1 VVLAEGE
8 SAAVSRRPERLLVIV
23 PALNEAD
30 SIASV
35 VADARSTLHADVVV
49 VDDGSIDETGARA
62 RTAGAT
68 VLTLPYNLGVGGAI
82 RTALRY
88 AVAEGYQQVLQ
99 LDGDGQ
105 HEASEGARL
114 VDVLQSGSVDLVVGS
129 RFAAG
134 YEIGVGRRIVMKIL
148 SKILSRRLHTAV
160 TDTTSGFRAMGP
172 DAIRCFAREYP
183 LDYLSDTVEAL
194 LMAGD
199 AGLTVREVDVRMRP
213 RQGGSPSASPMKSA
227 YHLVRLLLV
236 VLVHSIRRKPN
247 LLKSDGSPVRSPT

>member
-1 VVLAEGE
+1 MN
-8 SAAVSRRPERLLVIV
+8 PERLLVII

-30 SIASV
+30 SIAAV
-35 VADARSTLHADVVV
+35 VQDARSVLGADVVV
-49 VDDGSIDETGARA
+49 VDDGSTDATGSLAIA
-62 RTAGAT
+62 AGAT

-88 AVAEGYQQVLQ
+88 AEEHGYRRVLQ

-105 HEASEGARL
+105 HEAVEGRPL
-114 VDVLQSGSVDLVVGS
+114 VAALEREGLDLVVGS

-134 YEIGVGRRIVMKIL
+134 YRVGGGRRLVMRTL
-148 SKILSRRLHTAV
+148 SRIISRRLGTSI

-172 DAIRCFAREYP
+172 RAVALFARQYP

-194 LMAGD
+194 LIAGD
-199 AGLTVREVDVRMRP
+199 AGLRVQELDVRMRP
-213 RQGGSPSASPMKSA
+213 RQGGTPSSSPLKSA

-236 VLVHSIRRKPN
+236 VFVHAIRRTTPADPDEP
-247 LLKSDGSPVRSPT
+247 LV